1 VGLSEISGAAEI
13 VGAATLFLMLVYRQV
28 KTGTRDGW
36 RDAAESQE
44 ARANA
49 LETQVKTLVDEV
61 RALRIENE
69 ALRMEV
75 AELRIENREL
85 RLHID
90 TLLNRGT
97 DDPSH

>member
-1 VGLSEISGAAEI
+1 MGELVSYAEVIGGGAA
-13 VGAATLFLMLVYRQV
+13 FLLLLYRQV

-36 RDAAESQE
+36 RDAAEGQE

-49 LETQVKTLVDEV
+49 LELQVKTLVDEV

-85 RLHID
+85 RTHID
-90 TLLNRGT
+90 NLIGG
-97 DDPSH
+97 SE